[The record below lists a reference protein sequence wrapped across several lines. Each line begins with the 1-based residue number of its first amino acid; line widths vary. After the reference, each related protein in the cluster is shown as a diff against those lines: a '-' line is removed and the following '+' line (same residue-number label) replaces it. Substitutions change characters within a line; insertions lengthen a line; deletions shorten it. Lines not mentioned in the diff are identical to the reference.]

1 MDDGFDFGA
10 LDLRDV
16 DKDKDMNTFLQ
27 TAAAAAEEYEG
38 VRRDIK
44 LVDTSGNVPKVASN
58 DKKIPSD
65 CRSNAGEP
73 KSDVPKVT
81 SDFKVT
87 SDLKITSDSRITE
100 IDTKSP
106 ANRFEDKLNAEFF
119 TPAQS
124 SLHKVATDLPS
135 TLPPKGWKKAA
146 RSNKHV
152 KTKRLY
158 PRE

>member
-1 MDDGFDFGA
+1 
-10 LDLRDV
+10 
-16 DKDKDMNTFLQ
+16 MNTFLE

-44 LVDTSGNVPKVASN
+44 LVDTSGNVSKVASR
-58 DKKIPSD
+58 DKKLSD
-65 CRSNAGEP
+65 CRSNADEP
-73 KSDVPKVT
+73 KSDASKVT
-81 SDFKVT
+81 SDFN
-87 SDLKITSDSRITE
+87 SKITSDSIIK
-100 IDTKSP
+100 IDTKPS
-106 ANRFEDKLNAEFF
+106 ADRFEDKLNAEFF
-119 TPAQS
+119 APVQS
-124 SLHKVATDLPS
+124 SLHKVSTHLPP

>member
-16 DKDKDMNTFLQ
+16 DKEKDMKTFLE

-44 LVDTSGNVPKVASN
+44 LVDTSGNVPKV
-58 DKKIPSD
+58 
-65 CRSNAGEP
+65 
-73 KSDVPKVT
+73 
-81 SDFKVT
+81 T
-87 SDLKITSDSRITE
+87 SDLKITSDSRTTK
-100 IDTKSP
+100 IDTKPS

-119 TPAQS
+119 APAQS
-124 SLHKVATDLPS
+124 SLHKVATDLPP